1 MQQCSAGR
9 RGGLTGREAQGGAA
23 TGRLHAAQ
31 RPCVLDPWWQ
41 GCLAGTGR
49 QQCSDGGGAAQV
61 VFRSSILQ
69 SAILQ
74 SPFPN
79 CFLSTEIIYVVM
91 YYYFEHFAMSN
102 IWNNILKSFISH
114 AHTSVIPPVLAI
126 VLLQED
132 KK

>member
-1 MQQCSAGR
+1 LTHGGR
-9 RGGLTGREAQGGAA
+9 TAWRAPGSSSGLTGGGA
-23 TGRLHAAQ
+23 T
-31 RPCVLDPWWQ
+31 
-41 GCLAGTGR
+41 
-49 QQCSDGGGAAQV
+49 QV
-61 VFRSSILQ
+61 VFRSAILQ
-69 SAILQ
+69 FAILQ

-91 YYYFEHFAMSN
+91 YYFEHFAMSN
-102 IWNNILKSFISH
+102 IWNNILKSFISQ